1 MKFQLRN
8 IAAAV
13 ASICVLSPAH
23 AVLDFGT
30 ISGPAL
36 PGGVVAPYVA
46 YDDAKS
52 YSLPVLGILYNIA
65 QTGSS
70 GDSIQPGNPY
80 YVASSPGAIQ
90 DLIVIGTG
98 SNGTPVTT
106 NFAGMDNAYATP
118 NSPAGQPFKDPF
130 FSTGTTPDPDQV
142 SAFGG
147 DGANTWDMRMSA
159 FSTYL
164 NGEAPIFLFNNNQI
178 NSGAATNQSLAA
190 WMAITL
196 YDEQDSSATKT
207 LYFRNRTDGSNT
219 PGKFALVSEGGGGVL
234 NGTVGNGTAGAATG
248 PVSGTNASTD
258 YVLSGG
264 ALCYSAAL
272 TVISC
277 NVTAGDGSVSPNPL
291 AVGGPINHNLGANQA
306 VYALVFD
313 ELDRLLKLSDFGGY
327 DYLSIDIRL
336 GCDLPGTG
344 NGNNAV
350 PNPNCVGRSLN
361 NGYQQLFIATATT
374 TTNVP
379 EPGTL
384 ALIGAAL
391 GGIALARRRKV

>member
-1 MKFQLRN
+1 MNFQLRN

-23 AVLDFGT
+23 AALDFGT
-30 ISGPAL
+30 ISGAFL
-36 PGGVVAPYVA
+36 PGGSIVAPYVA

-52 YSLPVLGILYNIA
+52 YSLPVLGVLYNIG

-80 YVASSPGAIQ
+80 YVNSTPGAIK

-98 SNGTPVTT
+98 ADGSPVNT
-106 NFAGMDNAYATP
+106 NFAGMDNAYSTP

-130 FSTGTTPDPDQV
+130 FSTGTTADPDQV
-142 SAFGG
+142 AAFVG
-147 DGANTWDMRMSA
+147 DGANTWDMRMDA
-159 FSTYL
+159 FSAYL
-164 NGEAPIFLFNNNQI
+164 KGETPIFLFNNNQV
-178 NSGAATNQSLAA
+178 NSGASTNQSLAA
-190 WMAITL
+190 WMSITL
-196 YDEQDSSATKT
+196 YDEQGSSPTKT
-207 LYFRNRTDGSNT
+207 LYFRNRTDGSDT
-219 PGKFALVSEGGGGVL
+219 PGQYALVSEGGGGVL
-234 NGTVGNGTAGAATG
+234 NGTVGEGSTGLDALNG

-264 ALCYSAAL
+264 ALCYDANL
-272 TVISC
+272 TVVSC
-277 NVTAGDGSVSPNPL
+277 TSPTK
-291 AVGGPINHNLGANQA
+291 VGGPINHNLGANQA

-313 ELDRLLKLSDFGGY
+313 ELNDILGQAGFGGY
-327 DYLSIDIRL
+327 DYLSIDLRL
-336 GCDLPGTG
+336 GCDLP
-344 NGNNAV
+344 AV
-350 PNPNCVGRSLN
+350 RGDQDPNCVGRSLN
-361 NGYQQLFIATATT
+361 NGYEQLFIATAES

-384 ALIGAAL
+384 ALLGAAL